1 MIECSAEE
9 LANRVLKQIKEKYG
23 KIKYPI
29 DPFKLLKDEK
39 VIVTTSDFE
48 NLEGIIL
55 KDDDGVVIVGIN
67 KNRRYQR
74 QRFTAA
80 HEYCHFIK
88 DLGNDKSSI

>member
-88 DLGNDKSSI
+88 DLVHRIL